1 MDNSINLE
9 IEIEIE
15 NANKERETFL
25 NYIDDLHTI
34 DCLYEHIEMDNN
46 SQEQE
51 EILFYINEHCS
62 ELRELINKLYETKIT
77 LMKQGKQKL

>member
-1 MDNSINLE
+1 
-9 IEIEIE
+9 
-15 NANKERETFL
+15 
-25 NYIDDLHTI
+25 
-34 DCLYEHIEMDNN
+34 MDNN

-77 LMKQGKQKL
+77 LMKKGKQKL